1 MINILTRK
9 RNSNIE
15 LLRIISML
23 LIVSHHFSVHGD
35 FDSLDS
41 ITMFNKVWLQFIQLG
56 GKIGVNIFVIISGY
70 FLIQS
75 SKNKLSK
82 VLKLWV
88 QLLFY
93 SFIIYLIFV
102 IVGDATISIKELI
115 KNIFPVIFTK
125 WWFAS
130 TYFILYLLTPY
141 LNKLLTSFS
150 KNEYQNFLMLLTFL
164 WCIIPT
170 FTTNLFQS
178 NPLIWFVYL
187 YALAGYIRLYG
198 LFDNIKAKTCIL
210 IAIVIYILTF
220 LSAVIFDILGLKVN
234 FFLEHATY
242 FFEMQ
247 KLPILIISILLFL
260 GFLKID
266 IGSNRV
272 INIVAS
278 ATFGVYLI
286 HDNNYVR
293 VFLWENLFK
302 NASFARSDYL
312 ILYSILVIIL
322 VYIVCTLIE
331 LMRIYLIEKRY
342 MPWLTRISEK
352 LENKLKK
359 LQDSICR
366 LM

>member
-9 RNSNIE
+9 RSSNVE

-23 LIVSHHFSVHGD
+23 LIVSHHFSVHGG

-56 GKIGVNIFVIISGY
+56 GKIGVDIFVIISGY

-88 QLLFY
+88 HLLFY
-93 SFIIYLIFV
+93 SLIIYLVFV
-102 IVGDATISIKELI
+102 IAGDATLSIKELI
-115 KNIFPVIFTK
+115 INIFPVIFTK

-141 LNKLLTSFS
+141 LNKLLISFS
-150 KNEYQNFLMLLTFL
+150 KNEYQNFLILLTVL

-178 NPLIWFVYL
+178 NPLIWFIYL

-198 LFDNIKAKTCIL
+198 LLDRVRAKTCIL
-210 IAIVIYILTF
+210 LAVLTSMLTF
-220 LSAVIFDILGLKVN
+220 LSAVIFDILGLKIN
-234 FFLEHATY
+234 FFSVHATY

-247 KLPILIISILLFL
+247 KLPILITSVLLFL
-260 GFLKID
+260 GFSRID
-266 IGSNRV
+266 IGSNKV

-302 NASFARSDYL
+302 NAAYAHSDYL
-312 ILYSILVIIL
+312 IPYSILVIIS

-352 LENKLKK
+352 IENKLKK